1 MRSINIIKQFMDY
14 NQYIGAQKWRYIS
27 TSNNWY
33 NFTLLKAIS
42 HHITGTFQIQFLKL
56 CYNYLNNTPDGSK
69 EKQKM
74 KPTAFKII
82 YIYIYMPN
90 MLKK

>member
-1 MRSINIIKQFMDY
+1 MRSINIIIQFTDY

-27 TSNNWY
+27 TSNKFY

-42 HHITGTFQIQFLKL
+42 HCITESLQIQFLNL
-56 CYNYLNNTPDGSK
+56 SYNYLNNTADGRK

-74 KPTAFKII
+74 KPTAFKI
-82 YIYIYMPN
+82 
-90 MLKK
+90 